1 MHNIKSILPSFTV
14 QEFRLNTSY
23 RSTKEIMEY
32 ANKYLDA
39 EPIVP
44 VVRSGEPVTEILISS
59 RDEFKKFVLDK
70 INDFKKKT
78 YENIAIICKDIKE
91 SEDIFGLINGN
102 ANIKII
108 DRENDVYH
116 SGIVV
121 LPSYFAKGL
130 EFDAVI
136 MVIDE
141 PKAHSEHKTDNG
153 HTKYM
158 QEDKLRYVMATRALH
173 ELQVI
178 KKNFK

>member
-1 MHNIKSILPSFTV
+1 MHDIKNILPHLNV
-14 QEFRLNTSY
+14 QEFSLNTSY

-44 VVRSGEPVTEILISS
+44 IVRNGERVTEKLVTDKDELKKIILQKV
-59 RDEFKKFVLDK
+59 E
-70 INDFKKKT
+70 DFKSKT

-91 SEDIFGLINGN
+91 TEKVFELISGIVNV
-102 ANIKII
+102 KMI
-108 DRENDVYH
+108 DKENSVYH

-130 EFDAVI
+130 EFDAVL
-136 MVIDE
+136 MVLDKPSDIG
-141 PKAHSEHKTDNG
+141 EHKTD
-153 HTKYM
+153 KYK

-173 ELQVI
+173 ELHVV
-178 KKNFK
+178 KKSLF